1 MLDLQDLFLLEY
13 QSLVAHCVWT
23 LFVRNASFSLLR
35 LLLPGD
41 TGCHAHCLSAV
52 FARASRYL
60 SPEMVECVSMTII
73 HSYKS
78 YRAKFALLQNV
89 IRCINDGSYIV
100 LTGVD
105 CNVQN
110 RLEQKRPLA
119 TLSLAVPNQSERD
132 YVCPICFEHVA
143 DQLLLPCHHR
153 LCAECLLDW
162 RRKSLLKKHKGTQ
175 CCFCRQ
181 TIQDIEVLS
190 L

>member
-1 MLDLQDLFLLEY
+1 MLPSLFCAYCFQEIQDATHIVSLQF
-13 QSLVAHCVWT
+13 
-23 LFVRNASFSLLR
+23 
-35 LLLPGD
+35 
-41 TGCHAHCLSAV
+41 
-52 FARASRYL
+52 
-60 SPEMVECVSMTII
+60 SPEQVVTFHPKC
-73 HSYKS
+73 YKS